1 MDDPCQE
8 INPLV
13 KLPNQAEQ
21 EMVNTIYLGIEGMNC
36 GNCLNRVRNSLLA
49 TYGVNTVT
57 IDLQQGLGEVLY
69 NPGLAS
75 PATLIEAVAA
85 AGADGFHNYRA
96 VVLSLG

>member
-1 MDDPCQE
+1 MDDPCKE
-8 INPLV
+8 INPFV
-13 KLPNQAEQ
+13 KLPDQAEQ
-21 EMVNTIYLGIEGMNC
+21 ELLNTLYLGIEGMNC

-49 TYGVNTVT
+49 TYGVTSVT
-57 IDLQQGLGEVLY
+57 IDLQQGLSEVRF

-75 PATLIEAVAA
+75 PAALIEAVEA